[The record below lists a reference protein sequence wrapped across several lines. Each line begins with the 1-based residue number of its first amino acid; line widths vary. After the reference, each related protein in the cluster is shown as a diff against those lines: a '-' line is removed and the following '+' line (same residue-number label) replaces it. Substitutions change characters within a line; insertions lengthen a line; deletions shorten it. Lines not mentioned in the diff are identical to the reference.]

1 MPVRSV
7 EELIGRTPLIRLEY
21 LENNGCRLYAKAE
34 YLNPGSSVKDRIA
47 KVMIERAMERGEID
61 KETVLIEP
69 TSGNTGIGLAMICA
83 LKGLRLILTMPENM
97 SPERR
102 KLLRHLGAEL
112 LLTPAEE
119 GMRGAIEE
127 ARRLA
132 ERFPKTFLPSQF
144 DNPDN
149 PAAHYRS
156 TGPEILEELERVDLF
171 IAAVGTGGTF
181 TGTVRYLKER
191 LPELT
196 AAAVEPEGSPF
207 LSQGETGAHAIQ
219 GIGAGFAP
227 AVLDRSLIDRIL
239 TVSDESA
246 IAASREAACKAAL
259 LVGISSGANLA
270 AARRLMEEPE
280 NRRKTLVTLLPD
292 TAERYLSTELFSGD

>member
-1 MPVRSV
+1 MPARSV
-7 EELIGRTPLIRLEY
+7 EDLIGRTPLIRLEY
-21 LENNGCRLYAKAE
+21 LETNGCRLYAKAE

-47 KVMIERAMERGEID
+47 KAMIEEAMKRGEID
-61 KETVLIEP
+61 EESVLIEP

-97 SPERR
+97 SLERR

-112 LLTPAEE
+112 VLTPAEE
-119 GMRGAIEE
+119 GMSGAIEE
-127 ARRLA
+127 ARHLA
-132 ERFPKTFLPSQF
+132 ERFPRSFLPSQF

-156 TGPEILEELERVDLF
+156 TGPEILDALEHIDLF

-181 TGTVRYLKER
+181 TGTARYLKER

-196 AAAVEPEGSPF
+196 AVAVEPEGSPF
-207 LSQGETGAHAIQ
+207 LSRGEAGPHAIQ

-239 TVSDESA
+239 TVGDDEA
-246 IAASREAACKAAL
+246 IEAARRAARRAAL

-280 NRRKTLVTLLPD
+280 QAGKTLVTILPD
-292 TAERYLSTELFSGD
+292 TAERYLSTALFE